1 MSICAEPWFFYSQ
14 SQYGVI
20 FSRFALFFGY
30 ISYKLNFKTI
40 IVEVRVN
47 ALDLD
52 VEIYAVQ
59 LRKLAAFHQS
69 GTSIAEVKLRV
80 DNTIQ
85 HMKDLLGKDKAHQT
99 LKWNEL
105 LVALEKFSR
114 NTADPKW
121 MLVIRHAKHR
131 VRCRIQTA
139 LYCRQHFN
147 R

>member
-1 MSICAEPWFFYSQ
+1 MS
-14 SQYGVI
+14 
-20 FSRFALFFGY
+20 
-30 ISYKLNFKTI
+30 
-40 IVEVRVN
+40 

-85 HMKDLLGKDKAHQT
+85 HMKDLLGKDKKHQT

-131 VRCRIQTA
+131 IRCRIQTA
-139 LYCRQHFN
+139 LYCR
-147 R
+147 